1 MVILVIFHL
10 LHRNTSNYRRSTSPS
25 NNRRLTVVRSAIS
38 QMSQVNVGSS
48 INKEVARSQN
58 FNVISK
64 IMKRKYN
71 MNSRAKRHDVKKF

>member
-1 MVILVIFHL
+1 M
-10 LHRNTSNYRRSTSPS
+10 
-25 NNRRLTVVRSAIS
+25 RSAIS

-64 IMKRKYN
+64 IMKRKHN

>member
-1 MVILVIFHL
+1 MQVTTEDLLLCEVRFHKC
-10 LHRNTSNYRRSTSPS
+10 H
-25 NNRRLTVVRSAIS
+25 
-38 QMSQVNVGSS
+38 NVGSS

-58 FNVISK
+58 FNVIPK

>member
-1 MVILVIFHL
+1 M
-10 LHRNTSNYRRSTSPS
+10 
-25 NNRRLTVVRSAIS
+25 RSAIS
-38 QMSQVNVGSS
+38 QMLQVNVGSS
-48 INKEVARSQN
+48 TNKEVARSQN